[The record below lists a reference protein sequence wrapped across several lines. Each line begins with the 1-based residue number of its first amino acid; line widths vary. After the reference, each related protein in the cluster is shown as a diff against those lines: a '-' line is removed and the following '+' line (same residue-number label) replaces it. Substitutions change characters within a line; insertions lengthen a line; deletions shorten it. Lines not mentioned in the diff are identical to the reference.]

1 MEEKTL
7 ISSYDEVNDTFVGKV
22 NGESGF
28 CADYCIS
35 DGVYLGIDENNIPNS
50 VYVDDASRVFN
61 IPKQILENSNVK
73 IDIVCDSLC
82 LVFKMFIEELNICS
96 IKCKNVYGIPSIS
109 YTIDSNH

>member
-35 DGVYLGIDENNIPNS
+35 DGIYLGINENNIPSS
-50 VYVDDASRVFN
+50 VYVDDASSVLN
-61 IPKQILENSNVK
+61 ISKKILENSDVK

-82 LVFKMFIEELNICS
+82 LVFKMFIGGLNIFS
-96 IKCKNVYGIPSIS
+96 IKCENVYGIPTIS
-109 YTIDSNH
+109 YSIDSNH